1 MAAITTYLTVQQVA
15 ARLGISKA
23 TIWRWKAAGTFPTAV
38 KLSAGSTRWR
48 LADIEAWENTL
59 QVGMVSDMSDCSDLS
74 DSYLH
79 RQAA

>member
-23 TIWRWKAAGTFPTAV
+23 TIWRWKAAGTFPAAF

-48 LADIEAWENTL
+48 LADIEEWENTL
-59 QVGMVSDMSDCSDLS
+59 QVGLMSDLPDLS
-74 DSYLH
+74 DSVWY
-79 RQAA
+79 RAAA